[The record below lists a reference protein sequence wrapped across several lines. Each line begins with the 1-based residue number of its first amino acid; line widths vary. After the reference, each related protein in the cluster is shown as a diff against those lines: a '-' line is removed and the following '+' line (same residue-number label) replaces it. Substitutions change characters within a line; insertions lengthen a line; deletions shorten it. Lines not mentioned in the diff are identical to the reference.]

1 MREILFRGKAINRN
15 RGYHRTK
22 YKNGEW
28 VYGLLTRL
36 YDERFENL
44 PAEMTNTDGV
54 SGIDIDYRTIS
65 EFTGLTDK
73 NGKKIFEGDILQVIT
88 ANGWV
93 RPPCKVGQI
102 VYLIKDG
109 FIERCEVEGIHY
121 TRRSNYARIRPFHQ
135 DYWGNWSVY
144 YKPSIRSFGK
154 TVFLTREEALK
165 ALRGGE
171 Q

>member
-1 MREILFRGKAINRN
+1 MRDRLIELSGNIISSCKA
-15 RGYHRTK
+15 
-22 YKNGEW
+22 
-28 VYGLLTRL
+28 
-36 YDERFENL
+36 NL
-44 PAEMTNTDGV
+44 CSDCEHNN
-54 SGIDIDYRTIS
+54 IDYPCCMS
-65 EFTGLTDK
+65 EHFADH
-73 NGKKIFEGDILQVIT
+73 IL
-88 ANGWV
+88 ADGWM

-154 TVFLTREEALK
+154 TVFLTREEAEK
-165 ALRGGE
+165 ALKGGE
-171 Q
+171 QK